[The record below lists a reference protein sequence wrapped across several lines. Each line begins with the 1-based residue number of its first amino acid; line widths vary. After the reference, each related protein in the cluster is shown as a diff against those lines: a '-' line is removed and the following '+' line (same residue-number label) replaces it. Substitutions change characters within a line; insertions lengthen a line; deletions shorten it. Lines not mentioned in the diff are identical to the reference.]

1 MRRNLSAILLL
12 GSAALLAGSR
22 PAGGRSDAAARE
34 IPARQ
39 LPVPADV
46 SPELA
51 AVIVEPLKES
61 PVPRTPEEWR
71 EMEVTLDTP
80 LAADV
85 RKLAEAVG
93 ATLEETAIAGVRCV
107 VVVPREIPAANKNRL
122 LVHLHGGGYVFAGG
136 AGCALEA
143 VAVAYATKTK
153 IVSLDYRM
161 PPDHPFPAALDD
173 AVSVWKEL
181 AANHAPGKMAMFGTS
196 AGGGLTLATVHKLK
210 ELSLP
215 LPAALFLGTPA
226 GDITKTGDTYF
237 ANAGVDNSIGQYE
250 GIIEESLKLYA
261 GGADMKNPL
270 LSPIYGDF
278 HGFPAAILV
287 SGTRDLLLSDT
298 VRVHRKMRNAGVPA
312 ELHVFEGQSHADYL
326 RAIDSPEARDA
337 FNEVAGFFD
346 KHLGK

>member
-1 MRRNLSAILLL
+1 MRRSLSAILLL
-12 GSAALLAGSR
+12 GSAALLACCR
-22 PAGGRSDAAARE
+22 PAGGGDDAAARE

-39 LPVPADV
+39 LPVPSDV

-51 AVIVEPLKES
+51 AMIAEPLKES

-71 EMEVTLDTP
+71 EMEVALDTP

-107 VVVPREIPAANKNRL
+107 VVVPKEIPAANKSRL
-122 LVHLHGGGYVFAGG
+122 LVHLHGGGYVFGG
-136 AGCALEA
+136 GPGCALEA
-143 VAVAYATKTK
+143 VLVANAAKTKT
-153 IVSLDYRM
+153 VSVDYRM

-173 AVSVWKEL
+173 AVAVWKEL
-181 AANHAPGKMAMFGTS
+181 AEKNDPAKMAMFGTS
-196 AGGGLTLATVHKLK
+196 AGGGLTMATAHKLK
-210 ELSLP
+210 DLSLP

-237 ANAGVDNSIGQYE
+237 ANAGADNSIGQYE

-270 LSPIYGDF
+270 LSPVYGDF
-278 HGFPAAILV
+278 RGFPPAILV

-298 VRVHRKMRNAGVPA
+298 VRVHRKMRQAGVPA
-312 ELHVFEGQSHADYL
+312 ELHVFEGQSHADYI
-326 RAIDSPEARDA
+326 RAFESPESKDA
-337 FNEVAGFFD
+337 FDEVARFFD

>member
-1 MRRNLSAILLL
+1 MRSNFL
-12 GSAALLAGSR
+12 ALLSVGVAVLLACCR
-22 PAGGRSDAAARE
+22 PAEVGDDASTRE
-34 IPARQ
+34 IPARK

-51 AVIVEPLKES
+51 AVIAEPLKES
-61 PVPRTPEEWR
+61 PVPRTPGEWR
-71 EMEVTLDTP
+71 EMEEALDTP

-93 ATLEETAIAGVRCV
+93 VTVEETTIAGVRCFV
-107 VVVPREIPAANKNRL
+107 VTPEEIPAANSDRL
-122 LVHLHGGGYVFAGG
+122 LMHLHGGGYVFAGG
-136 AGCALEA
+136 SGGALEA
-143 VAVAYATKTK
+143 VVAAHTTKTK
-153 IVSLDYRM
+153 VISVDYRM

-173 AVSVWKEL
+173 AVAVWREV
-181 AANHAPGKMAMFGTS
+181 AANHAPARMAIFGTS
-196 AGGGLTLATVHKLK
+196 AGGGLTMATVHKLK

-278 HGFPAAILV
+278 HGFPPAILV

-298 VRVHRKMRNAGVPA
+298 VRIHRKMRNAGVPA

-346 KHLGK
+346 NHLGK